1 MQDEELVRVPIRQS
15 LIRPPASR
23 WGRAGTD
30 ADGHHDEHCARLHC
44 VELAGGDRR
53 RAALSFFGMQAARRM
68 AKADPQMTKV
78 YRRHV
83 NYRAFYRARSGPK
96 CQG

>member
-1 MQDEELVRVPIRQS
+1 MQDEELVRYRSASPHS
-15 LIRPPASR
+15 APASR
-23 WGRAGTD
+23 WGRA
-30 ADGHHDEHCARLHC
+30 
-44 VELAGGDRR
+44 ELTLTVIMTSIALVFIALSWPAAIAG
-53 RAALSFFGMQAARRM
+53 ALSFIFGMQAARRM

>member
-15 LIRPPASR
+15 LIRPQ
-23 WGRAGTD
+23 
-30 ADGHHDEHCARLHC
+30 H
-44 VELAGGDRR
+44 LAGAERELTLTVIMTSI
-53 RAALSFFGMQAARRM
+53 ALVFIALSWPAAIAGALIFIFGMQAARRM

-83 NYRAFYRARSGPK
+83 NYRACYRARSGPK